1 MDATRSVSDTKHSP
15 ALSADL
21 SIHGQKFTVAALG
34 PEHVVVRSPCPVA
47 AGEGII
53 HFTMDDHLTT
63 YRIDL
68 PQGID
73 PTRREQNYRL
83 LETRVMPPINAA

>member
-1 MDATRSVSDTKHSP
+1 MPNTKHSP
-15 ALSADL
+15 ELSADL

-34 PEHVVVRSPCPVA
+34 PEHVVVRSPRQIA

-53 HFTMDDHLTT
+53 HFKMDNQLTI

-83 LETRVMPPINAA
+83 LETRVIPPINAA

>member
-1 MDATRSVSDTKHSP
+1 MDATRSVPETQHSP

-21 SIHGQKFTVAALG
+21 TIRGQKFTVAALG
-34 PEHVVVRSPCPVA
+34 PEHLVLRSPRPVA
-47 AGEGII
+47 AGEGTI
-53 HFTMDDHLTT
+53 HFKMDDHLTT

-83 LETRVMPPINAA
+83 LETRAMPPINAA